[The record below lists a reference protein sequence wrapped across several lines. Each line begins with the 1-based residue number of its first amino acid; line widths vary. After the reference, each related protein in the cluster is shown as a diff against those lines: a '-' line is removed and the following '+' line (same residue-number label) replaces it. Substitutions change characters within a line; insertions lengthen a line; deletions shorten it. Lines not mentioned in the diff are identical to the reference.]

1 MVRERSPLRA
11 LGFGTIVD
19 RLLVVTAQD
28 GSSLVLGEEPGDRR
42 RGALFFEHVG
52 RGEPR
57 PVVGRLCA
65 FSVIVAGQRQ
75 VVFAGTAP
83 STSSAAAVHLQF
95 PDRSRTCRVQT
106 FRHRHG
112 VWMSFPEPFCDGQT
126 VKALWIA
133 ENRVHH
139 EETSAPL
146 AWELPERPV
155 VQQDSVRPGAAEETV
170 DGFTVTR
177 YAYLDTGDD

>member
-1 MVRERSPLRA
+1 MVRERAPLRA
-11 LGFGTIVD
+11 LGSETIMD

-42 RGALFFEHVG
+42 GPGTVFFEHAG

-75 VVFAGTAP
+75 VVFAGTAL
-83 STSSAAAVHLQF
+83 STSSAAAVHLRF
-95 PDRSRTCRVQT
+95 PDRSRTYPVQT
-106 FRHRHG
+106 FRHRPS

-126 VKALWIA
+126 VTALWIA
-133 ENRVHH
+133 ENRVCH

-146 AWELPERPV
+146 AWGLTDMPG
-155 VQQDSVRPGAAEETV
+155 VQQDSGGVEETE

-177 YAYLDTGDD
+177 YAYLDTTDD